1 MSPDKRSRAAGD
13 RESDRSVKPPDARQA
28 MERPG
33 LLRSG
38 NGTDPRGAEGTRLM
52 HGSGSR
58 A

>member
-28 MERPG
+28 MERLG

-38 NGTDPRGAEGTRLM
+38 NDTNTRGAEGTRLM
-52 HGSGSR
+52 HGSGS
-58 A
+58 